1 MLSDKAKNPNC
12 MVAWMNWIESPE
24 IQAQVAEWFGE
35 APANPKACDFITDD
49 KTFCDTYHVTDPS
62 YYDKVAFWSTPTRNC
77 RDDRGNTCVDYSKWV
92 QAWTEI
98 KG

>member
-1 MLSDKAKNPNC
+1 M
-12 MVAWMNWIESPE
+12 
-24 IQAQVAEWFGE
+24 QAQVAEWFGE
-35 APANPKACDFITDD
+35 APANLKACEETSD
-49 KTFCDTYHVTDPS
+49 KGHCDTFKAGDKEF
-62 YYDKVAFWSTPTRNC
+62 YDEIAFWATPTRNC